1 MKHLVQLSIAGSLAL
16 GSVAAHAS
24 IALPTSTQGNLAD
37 VVLFAD
43 IFNGTT
49 LVAAYAGDTGATVS
63 SVGGGTAPSKSFE
76 DSNLSSFLSQATA
89 GTTVLW
95 AVEGGGIN
103 SSGNP
108 FLVTSSPKAGQLT
121 NANNGSVLTSM
132 GTGLYNQL
140 STINTLIGTGTS
152 LLGTVDAANG
162 GTGFNPQAL
171 AADVSNWNNGTLNV
185 AQTGLG
191 STATLYALT
200 ANGQSGTSNSTTTPE
215 LTVSL
220 TQTGLVYSALGG
232 GSPPPVP
239 LPAAVWLLGSGL
251 LGLAG
256 VGRRK
261 SKAA

>member
-1 MKHLVQLSIAGSLAL
+1 MKNLTKLGIAGSLAL

-24 IALPTSTQGNLAD
+24 IAVPTSTNGYLGN

-49 LVAAYAGDTGATVS
+49 LVAAYAGDTGATVA
-63 SVGGGTAPSKSFE
+63 SVGAGTAPTTAFE
-76 DSNLSSFLSQATA
+76 DSNLSSFLSKAA
-89 GTTVLW
+89 GNTVVW

-103 SSGNP
+103 ASQNP
-108 FLVTSSPKAGQLT
+108 FLVTSSTSLGQLQ
-121 NANNGSVLTSM
+121 NANNGSTLTSM
-132 GTGLYNQL
+132 GTALYDQINSIN
-140 STINTLIGTGTS
+140 STLGNVGSS
-152 LLGTVDAANG
+152 LLGTIDNANG

-171 AADVSNWNNGTLNV
+171 AADLSNWGGATANV

-191 STATLYALT
+191 SKATLYALT
-200 ANGQSGTSNSTTTPE
+200 AGGQAITSNSTTTAE

-220 TQTGLVYSALGG
+220 TSNGLVYSALGG
-232 GSPPPVP
+232 GGGTVTP

>member
-1 MKHLVQLSIAGSLAL
+1 MNNLSKLGIAGSLAL
-16 GSVAAHAS
+16 GSVAAHAA
-24 IALPTSTQGNLAD
+24 IAVPTSTNGYLGN
-37 VVLFAD
+37 VILFAD

-49 LVAAYAGDTGATVS
+49 LVAAYAGDTQATVA
-63 SVGGGTAPSKSFE
+63 SVGAGTAPTTAFE
-76 DSNLSSFLSQATA
+76 DSNLSTFLGQAA
-89 GTTVLW
+89 GNTVVW

-103 SSGNP
+103 SSQNP
-108 FLVTSSPKAGQLT
+108 FLVSSSPKVGQLQ
-121 NANNGSVLTSM
+121 NANNGSQLTSM
-132 GTGLYNQL
+132 GTALYSQINSINSTLGGAGSSLL
-140 STINTLIGTGTS
+140 STIDN
-152 LLGTVDAANG
+152 ANG

-171 AADVSNWNNGTLNV
+171 AADLSNWGGATANV

-191 STATLYALT
+191 STATLYTLT
-200 ANGQSGTSNSTTTPE
+200 ATGQSGTSNSTTTPE

-220 TQTGLVYSALGG
+220 TSNGLVYSALPGG
-232 GSPPPVP
+232 GTVTP